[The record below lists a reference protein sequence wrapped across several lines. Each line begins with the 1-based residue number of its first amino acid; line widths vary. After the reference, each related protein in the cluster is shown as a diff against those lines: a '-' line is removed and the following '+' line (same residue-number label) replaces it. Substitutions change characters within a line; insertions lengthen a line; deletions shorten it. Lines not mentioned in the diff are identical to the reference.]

1 MLRCPVLNL
10 EFGESY
16 SECPGQLWYS
26 GFSRPALIQLY
37 SGLLCSDSV
46 LKSTDKIIQIYTQ
59 VPQVPTSTCKY
70 PKVPERYNFTWAQLW
85 SDKTLLGTARPLS
98 TVTTIQQQICT
109 PRRQHLHFH
118 PVKNYLLTMNMVR
131 KYHHS
136 AANLHTTPPPANL
149 FISSFPS
156 NKKFLFAHFIV
167 NKYGEEIPPYS
178 SKFNLFHIF
187 ISILSKKN
195 NSAAKFAPP
204 AASKPLHIFISIWN
218 RRNSPFHKINNEQIL

>member
-1 MLRCPVLNL
+1 MLRCSVLNL

-16 SECPGQLWYS
+16 SECRVQLWYS

-156 NKKFLFAHFIV
+156 NEKISV
-167 NKYGEEIPPYS
+167 CT
-178 SKFNLFHIF
+178 FH
-187 ISILSKKN
+187 S
-195 NSAAKFAPP
+195 
-204 AASKPLHIFISIWN
+204 
-218 RRNSPFHKINNEQIL
+218 EQIWWGNTTIQQQIQPFSYLHFHPIKKKQFSGKICTPCCQQTSSYLHFYLKSTKFTFSQNQ